1 MADKEI
7 TLFLVDLAPSMQKY
21 RDQCLEYIYNIA
33 TSKILRGKKQDKISI
48 ITYHNK
54 ETDNPMD
61 DMEPGQW
68 NNCKIHHEPILYSW
82 ENMLYLNKSI
92 EINKDPVTE
101 EEVDAPRA
109 LAVSLQYLDNL
120 TTPKTKSAAS
130 SKFTNTIPTTKCS
143 IILLTDGLS
152 KCSFD
157 GLIDPIVQL
166 SRKLNTLISV
176 VNFGLDLKEQDYT
189 TELSANIDKYAEL
202 IEILQESDTNFTS
215 STRTLG
221 SAVMSYSEALLFA
234 NDWRYEPMKLVKPTK
249 IFDGEIRI
257 GADIFNIDLQEAGFY
272 KETKDYDKYND
283 FQSLIIKTHGFP
295 CTKLETPIGSKM
307 LAMHVNDETG
317 EVDLIPLKHE
327 REHVARIPKYKH
339 KSEPASKS
347 DENGGSDGVK
357 ETGENPEPQFDFKP
371 IDDDEIMKA
380 FNYGS
385 SVIPVTDLLNESLK
399 FPSFTG
405 IDIISL
411 EDKSSIPPWYY
422 QGESVLL
429 VTPENASD
437 RDKRA
442 FNLLTQAML
451 KLDYVAITRYVQK
464 RNATIKIATLTPV
477 KILTEDS
484 KHYEPQ
490 LEQEE
495 DVKRKFD
502 DIENDDNESAVT
514 STGPKDYYGFVLVK
528 LPFKEDEKIADFMK
542 ISGVFGVDKFAKKET
557 HPDEEMMA
565 YMDEFVN
572 SMDLDNLMNLELQHA
587 KDAEE
592 QEEEPE
598 EQIKNPY
605 GREDVFVE
613 LNEFDSALPIAR
625 RKGLE
630 FQSYGRETFNDITRK
645 ILALNSPRIH
655 IVTRLLKD
663 IVIRFIKIAVSEA
676 ESTGESEDHES
687 ATTPLLHRL
696 ISDDVKKANAENRL
710 SVVDEIIESI
720 KAENM
725 DSSSGNLFIPDLV
738 QKLDSASFSA
748 LVSNMARLFDVQYNP
763 ESEKK
768 DAGKR
773 RGRNSDGQ
781 DDEDAGEEE
790 ALPSID
796 DIFNMF

>member
-61 DMEPGQW
+61 DIEPGQW
-68 NNCKIHHEPILYSW
+68 NNCKIHHEPILFSW
-82 ENMLYLNKSI
+82 ENMICLNKSI
-92 EINKDPVTE
+92 QINENPVTE

-120 TTPKTKSAAS
+120 TTPKTKSAA

-166 SRKLNTLISV
+166 ARKLNTLISI
-176 VNFGLDLKEQDYT
+176 VNFGLDLKENDYT
-189 TELSANIDKYAEL
+189 PELAENIDKYSEL
-202 IEILQESDTNFTS
+202 IEILQESDTNFAS

-221 SAVMSYSEALLFA
+221 SAVMSFNEALIFA

-249 IFDGEIRI
+249 IFDGEIRL
-257 GADIFNIDLQEAGFY
+257 GADIFNIDLQEAGFF
-272 KETKDYDKYND
+272 KESKDYDKYND
-283 FQSLIIKTHGFP
+283 FQSLIMKTHGFP
-295 CTKLETPIGSKM
+295 CTKLDTPIGSKM

-327 REHVARIPKYKH
+327 REHVARIPKYKQ
-339 KSEPASKS
+339 KGENASKS
-347 DENGGSDGVK
+347 EEND
-357 ETGENPEPQFDFKP
+357 GENPEPQFDLKP
-371 IDDDEIMKA
+371 INDDEIMKA

-411 EDKSSIPPWYY
+411 EDKSSIPPWYF
-422 QGESVLL
+422 QGESILL
-429 VTPENASD
+429 VNPENATD

-442 FNLLTQAML
+442 FNLLSQAML
-451 KLDYVAITRYVQK
+451 KLNYVAITRYVQK
-464 RNATIKIATLTPV
+464 RNSTIKVATLTPV

-490 LEQEE
+490 LEEEEE
-495 DVKRKFD
+495 DVKRKYD
-502 DIENDDNESAVT
+502 DMINDDDNQSTAN

-542 ISGVFGVDKFAKKET
+542 ISGVFGLDKFAKKET
-557 HPDEEMMA
+557 HPDEEMMK

-572 SMDLDNLMNLELQHA
+572 SMDLDNIMQLEVER
-587 KDAEE
+587 KE
-592 QEEEPE
+592 QEEEEEEQE

-605 GREDVFVE
+605 GREDIFVE

-655 IVTRLLKD
+655 IITRLLKD
-663 IVIRFIKIAVSEA
+663 IVIKFTKIAADSEA
-676 ESTGESEDHES
+676 ESTEEKEEEENNHKF
-687 ATTPLLHRL
+687 ATPLLHRL
-696 ISDDVKKANAENRL
+696 ISDDSKKARAENRL
-710 SVVDEIIESI
+710 SIIDEIIESI
-720 KAENM
+720 KTENM
-725 DSSSGNLFIPDLV
+725 DSSSRNLFIPDLV
-738 QKLDSASFSA
+738 QKLNSESFSA

-768 DAGKR
+768 DTRKR
-773 RGRNSDGQ
+773 RGTNGDGQ
-781 DDEDAGEEE
+781 DDADTASEEE
-790 ALPSID
+790 PLPSID